1 MNFNITGKADYSLQ
15 ARHTH
20 ELIGLYGIKAKLL
33 LTEKINYDAS
43 VFGDYQSVKTNK
55 EDTFLLPMMPET
67 SEEYDSIGVNFS
79 EFGMLSVETI
89 NMFISR
95 KTIEKT
101 FEDIFDK
108 EGVDEDEH
116 NPDPLSPIKK
126 LQSNLVILPNN
137 RVMEITDV
145 QFMVPGINNLF
156 TEQDIKNVY
165 KLTMKTYEPKLTDN
179 LESINDEDNET
190 IGSYKELDSYF
201 AELTDN
207 KIEIDEEAK
216 VEIDT
221 HTEKVV
227 LDNAEDDVF
236 GRF

>member
-1 MNFNITGKADYSLQ
+1 MNFNITNKPDYSLQ

-20 ELIGLYGIKAKLL
+20 EVINLYGVQTKLL
-33 LTEKINYDAS
+33 LTEKVNYDAS

-55 EDTFLLPMMPET
+55 EDTFLVPMMPET
-67 SEEYDSIGVNFS
+67 SEEYDNIGVNFS
-79 EFGMLSVETI
+79 EFGMMNVESI

-95 KTIEKT
+95 KTVEQV
-101 FEDIFDK
+101 FEDIFEK
-108 EGVDEDEH
+108 ENAPEDEY

-145 QFMVPGINNLF
+145 EFMVPGINNLF

-165 KLTMKTYEPKLTDN
+165 KLTMKTYDVKLTDD

-190 IGSYKELDSYF
+190 VGSYKELDSYF
-201 AELTDN
+201 DELTDN
-207 KIEIDEEAK
+207 HLEIDDEAK
-216 VEIDT
+216 VQIDED
-221 HTEKVV
+221 TEKVV
-227 LDNAEDDVF
+227 VPPADDVF